1 MADIALLGG
10 LYVSRMLAGC
20 LGTVVTA
27 GATSGSIHPA
37 VVKTGIQPVVG
48 GEVTDIALFSGLNML
63 CVFTGCTGTVM
74 AG

>member
-1 MADIALLGG
+1 MI
-10 LYVSRMLAGC
+10 
-20 LGTVVTA
+20 
-27 GATSGSIHPA
+27 
-37 VVKTGIQPVVG
+37 KTGIQPVVG